1 MIRIYPAQFEGHIK
15 APASKAHAQRLLF
28 ASAMTTTATLIK
40 NVPECDDIDT
50 TLECL
55 LDFGCTVEKHG
66 ETEIKIFPF
75 VKTNPVPSA
84 EFDFKQ
90 SGTTA
95 HLALPFAAAFGIK
108 AQCRASGTLLRRPLI
123 PLSSRMALRGVTFSS
138 FNFPLVMS
146 GMLQPGEYVFAGD
159 EGSQYISGA
168 LMALPLLR
176 DDSIVKLSSPL
187 VDGTFIDITL
197 DTLEDFGIEIKV
209 DEEGF
214 HVPGRQFYKSP
225 GKAVVENDWALSTMW
240 ACAGCLS
247 KDDANPVI
255 VDGLPART
263 VQMYRRFKD
272 VMSLLRYDVKY
283 LNVDASETPNLA
295 CLYAV
300 IAATKGSGLDLTGVP
315 QLRYKETDRLRSVC
329 DCIRAFGT
337 KATETENGLHIEE
350 RSDFDY
356 PDDIK
361 IDCKNDPWIFMS
373 MALAAGC
380 LPKPII
386 LDDEHCAEKVYRHF
400 LRDYKALGGKYDI
413 L

>member
-1 MIRIYPAQFEGHIK
+1 MIRIYPSQFKGHIK

-28 ASAMTTTATLIK
+28 ASALTNTATLIK

-50 TLECL
+50 TLQCL

-95 HLALPFAAAFGIK
+95 HLAIPLAAAFGIRSD
-108 AQCRASGTLLRRPLI
+108 CRASGTLVKRPLI
-123 PLSSRMALRGVTFSS
+123 SLSSRMALRGVKFSS
-138 FNFPLVMS
+138 FNLPLSMS
-146 GMLQPGEYVFAGD
+146 GMLQPGEYVFPGD

-168 LMALPLLR
+168 LMALPILR
-176 DDSIVKLSSPL
+176 DDSIIRLSSPL
-187 VDGTFIDITL
+187 VDGTFIDVTL
-197 DTLEDFGIEIKV
+197 DTMEAFGVHVDV

-214 HVPGRQFYKSP
+214 HIPGRQFYKSP
-225 GKAVVENDWALSTMW
+225 GKTVVENDWGLGSMW

-247 KDDANPVI
+247 RDEENPVI

-263 VQMYRRFKD
+263 VQMYRSFKN

-295 CLYAV
+295 CLYAI
-300 IAATKGSGLDLTGVP
+300 IAASKGSGMDITGVP
-315 QLRYKETDRLRSVC
+315 QLRFKETNRLKAVSE
-329 DCIRAFGT
+329 CIRALG
-337 KATETENGLHIEE
+337 ATAHATDDGIHSEG
-350 RSDFDY
+350 RDAFDY
-356 PDDIK
+356 PEDVK
-361 IDCKNDPWIFMS
+361 LECKGDPWIFMS
-373 MALAAGC
+373 LALAAGC
-380 LPKPII
+380 LPKPIV

-400 LRDYKALGGKYDI
+400 LRDYKALGGKYEI

>member
-1 MIRIYPAQFEGHIK
+1 MIRIYPSQFKGHIK

-28 ASAMTTTATLIK
+28 ASALTNTATLIK

-50 TLECL
+50 TLQCL

-95 HLALPFAAAFGIK
+95 HLAIPLAAAFGIRSD
-108 AQCRASGTLLRRPLI
+108 CRASGTLVKRPLI
-123 PLSSRMALRGVTFSS
+123 SLSSRMALRGVKFSS
-138 FNFPLVMS
+138 FNLPLSMS
-146 GMLQPGEYVFAGD
+146 GMLQPGEYVFPGD

-168 LMALPLLR
+168 LMALPILR
-176 DDSIVKLSSPL
+176 DDSIIRLSSPL
-187 VDGTFIDITL
+187 VDGTFIDVTL
-197 DTLEDFGIEIKV
+197 DTMEAFGVHVDV

-214 HVPGRQFYKSP
+214 HIPGRQFYKSP
-225 GKAVVENDWALSTMW
+225 GKAVVENDWGLGSMW

-247 KDDANPVI
+247 RDEENPVI

-263 VQMYRRFKD
+263 VQMYRSFKN

-295 CLYAV
+295 CLYAI
-300 IAATKGSGLDLTGVP
+300 IAASKGSGMDITGVP
-315 QLRYKETDRLRSVC
+315 QLRFKETNRLKAVSE
-329 DCIRAFGT
+329 CIRALG
-337 KATETENGLHIEE
+337 ATAHATDDGIHIEE
-350 RSDFDY
+350 RDAFDY
-356 PDDIK
+356 PEDVK
-361 IDCKNDPWIFMS
+361 LECKGDPWIFMS
-373 MALAAGC
+373 LALAAGC
-380 LPKPII
+380 LPKPIV

-400 LRDYKALGGKYDI
+400 LRDYKALGGKYEI

>member
-1 MIRIYPAQFEGHIK
+1 MIRIYPSQFKGHIK

-50 TLECL
+50 TLQCL

-66 ETEIKIFPF
+66 ETEMKIFPF
-75 VKTNPVPSA
+75 VKTNPVPMA
-84 EFDFKQ
+84 DFDFRQ

-95 HLALPFAAAFGIK
+95 HLALPLAAAMGIR
-108 AQCRASGTLLRRPLI
+108 ADCRASGTLIKRPLI
-123 PLSSRMALRGVTFSS
+123 FLSSRMALRGVTFSS
-138 FNFPLVMS
+138 FNLPLTMS
-146 GMLQPGEYVFAGD
+146 GMLQPGDYVFAGD

-176 DDSIVKLSSPL
+176 GDSIVKLSSPL
-187 VDGTFIDITL
+187 VDGTFIDVTL
-197 DTLEDFGIEIKV
+197 DTLEDFGIRIDV

-214 HVPGRQFYKSP
+214 HVPGKQFYKSP
-225 GKAVVENDWALSTMW
+225 GKVVVENDWALGTMW

-247 KDDANPVI
+247 GEDSDPVV

-263 VQMYRRFKD
+263 VQMYRSFKEI
-272 VMSLLRYDVKY
+272 MSLLRYDVKY
-283 LNVDASETPNLA
+283 LNVDAGETPNLA

-300 IAATKGSGLDLTGVP
+300 IAAMKGSGMDISGVP
-315 QLRYKETDRLRSVC
+315 QLKYKETDRLKTVSE
-329 DCIRAFGT
+329 CIRTLGANA
-337 KATETENGLHIEE
+337 KATEDGIHIEE
-350 RSDFDY
+350 RESFDY
-356 PDDIK
+356 PEDVK
-361 IDCKNDPWIFMS
+361 LDCKGDPWIFMS

-380 LPKPII
+380 LPKPIL
-386 LDDEHCAEKVYRHF
+386 LDDEHCPEKVYRHF
-400 LRDYKALGGKYDI
+400 LRDYKALGGKFEI

>member
-1 MIRIYPAQFEGHIK
+1 MIRICPSQFKGRIK

-28 ASAMTTTATLIK
+28 ASALTNTATLIK

-50 TLECL
+50 TLQCL

-84 EFDFKQ
+84 EFDFRQ

-95 HLALPFAAAFGIK
+95 HLAMPLAAAFGIRS
-108 AQCRASGTLLRRPLI
+108 QCRASGTLIRRPLI

-138 FNFPLVMS
+138 FNLPLTMT
-146 GMLQPGEYVFAGD
+146 GFLQPGEYVFAGD

-168 LMALPLLR
+168 LMALPILR
-176 DDSIVKLSSPL
+176 DDSIIRLSSPL
-187 VDGTFIDITL
+187 VDGTFIDVTL
-197 DTLEDFGIEIKV
+197 DTLEDFGVHIDV
-209 DEEGF
+209 DREGF
-214 HVPGRQFYKSP
+214 HIPGKQFYKSP
-225 GKAVVENDWALSTMW
+225 GKTIVENDWGLAAMW

-247 KDDANPVI
+247 KDENDPV
-255 VDGLPART
+255 VVEGLPART
-263 VQMYRRFKD
+263 VQMYRSFKEI
-272 VMSLLRYDVKY
+272 MSLLRCDVKY
-283 LNVDASETPNLA
+283 LNIDAGETPNLA

-315 QLRYKETDRLRSVC
+315 QLRFKETDRLKAIC
-329 DCIRAFGT
+329 ECIRALG
-337 KATETENGLHIEE
+337 ATAETTDGDIHIEE
-350 RSDFDY
+350 RSDTGY
-356 PDDIK
+356 PDDVV
-361 IDCKNDPWIFMS
+361 IDCKGDPWIFMS

-380 LPKPII
+380 LPKPIV
-386 LDDEHCAEKVYRHF
+386 LNDEHCAEKVYRHF
-400 LRDYKALGGKYDI
+400 LRDYQALGGKYEI

>member
-1 MIRIYPAQFEGHIK
+1 MIRIYPTQFQGHIK

-50 TLECL
+50 TLQCL

-66 ETEIKIFPF
+66 ETEIKVFPF

-84 EFDFKQ
+84 EFDFRQ

-95 HLALPFAAAFGIK
+95 HLALPLAAAFGIRS
-108 AQCRASGTLLRRPLI
+108 ACRASGTLIRRPLI
-123 PLSSRMALRGVTFSS
+123 PLISRMALRGVTFSG
-138 FNFPLVMS
+138 FHFPLTMT
-146 GMLQPGEYVFAGD
+146 GQLQPGDYVFAGD

-168 LMALPLLR
+168 LMALPVLR
-176 DDSIVKLSSPL
+176 DDSIIRLSSPL
-187 VDGTFIDITL
+187 IDGTFIDVTL
-197 DTLEDFGIEIKV
+197 DTLEDFGIAITV

-214 HVPGRQFYKSP
+214 HIPGRQFYKSP
-225 GKAVVENDWALSTMW
+225 GKTVVENDWALGTMW

-247 KDDANPVI
+247 KDEGNPVI
-255 VDGLPART
+255 VEGLPGRS
-263 VQMYRRFKD
+263 VQMYRSFKE

-283 LNVDASETPNLA
+283 LNVDASESPNLA

-300 IAATKGSGLDLTGVP
+300 IAASKGSGLDLTGVP
-315 QLRYKETDRLRSVC
+315 QLRFKETDRLKAVC
-329 DCIRAFGT
+329 ECIRALGASA
-337 KATETENGLHIEE
+337 KPTEDGIHIDE
-350 RSDFDY
+350 RDAFDY
-356 PDDIK
+356 PEDIQL
-361 IDCKNDPWIFMS
+361 DCKGDPWIFMS

-380 LPKPII
+380 LPKPVI

-400 LRDYKALGGKYDI
+400 LRDYKALGGKYEI

>member
-1 MIRIYPAQFEGHIK
+1 MIRIYPSQFKGRIK

-28 ASAMTTTATLIK
+28 ASALTNTATLIK

-50 TLECL
+50 TLQCL

-84 EFDFKQ
+84 EFDFRQ

-95 HLALPFAAAFGIK
+95 HFAIPLAAAFGIRS
-108 AQCRASGTLLRRPLI
+108 QCRASGTLIKRPLI

-138 FNFPLVMS
+138 FNLPLTMS

-176 DDSIVKLSSPL
+176 DDSIIRLSSPL

-197 DTLEDFGIEIKV
+197 NTLEEFGITIDI

-214 HVPGRQFYKSP
+214 HIPGRQIYKSP
-225 GKAVVENDWALSTMW
+225 GKMVVENDWGLSTMW
-240 ACAGCLS
+240 ACAGCLA
-247 KDDANPVI
+247 KDDEDPVI

-272 VMSLLRYDVKY
+272 IMSLLRYDVKY

-315 QLRYKETDRLRSVC
+315 QLRYKETDRLKTIC
-329 DCIRAFGT
+329 ECIRTLG
-337 KATETENGLHIEE
+337 ATAVPTADGLHIEE
-350 RSDFDY
+350 RSDLDY
-356 PDDIK
+356 PEDVQ
-361 IDCKNDPWIFMS
+361 IDCKGDPWIFMS

-380 LPKPII
+380 LPKPIV

-400 LRDYKALGGKYDI
+400 LRDYKALGGKYEI

>member
-1 MIRIYPAQFEGHIK
+1 MIRIYPAQFKGHIQ

-84 EFDFKQ
+84 EFDFRQ

-95 HLALPFAAAFGIK
+95 HLALPLAAAFGIRS
-108 AQCRASGTLLRRPLI
+108 QCRASGTLIKRPLI
-123 PLSSRMALRGVTFSS
+123 PLSSRMALRGLTFSS
-138 FNFPLVMS
+138 FNLPLTMS

-176 DDSIVKLSSPL
+176 DDSIIKLSSPL
-187 VDGTFIDITL
+187 VDGTFVDITL
-197 DTLEDFGIEIKV
+197 DTMEQFGITVSV

-225 GKAVVENDWALSTMW
+225 GKAVVENDWGLSTMW

-247 KDDANPVI
+247 RDDENPVV

-272 VMSLLRYDVKY
+272 VMSLLSYDVKY
-283 LNVDASETPNLA
+283 LNIDASETPNLA

-315 QLRYKETDRLRSVC
+315 QLRYKETDRLKSVC
-329 DCIRAFGT
+329 DLIRSFGT
-337 KATETENGLHIEE
+337 QAMETESGLHIEE
-350 RSDFDY
+350 RAGFDY
-356 PDDIK
+356 PDDLK
-361 IDCKNDPWIFMS
+361 LDCKGDPWIFMS

-380 LPKPII
+380 LPKPIV

>member
-1 MIRIYPAQFEGHIK
+1 MIRIYPTKFEGHIK

-28 ASAMTTTATLIK
+28 ASALTTTATLIK

-50 TLECL
+50 TLQCL

-66 ETEIKIFPF
+66 ETEMKIFPF

-95 HLALPFAAAFGIK
+95 HLAIPLAAAFGIR
-108 AQCRASGTLLRRPLI
+108 ANCRASGTLIKRPLI

-138 FNFPLVMS
+138 FNLPLSMN
-146 GMLQPGEYVFAGD
+146 GMLQPGDYVFAGD

-168 LMALPLLR
+168 LMALPILR
-176 DDSIVKLSSPL
+176 DDSIIRLSSPL
-187 VDGTFIDITL
+187 IDGTFIDVTL
-197 DTLEDFGIEIKV
+197 DTMEDFGVKVDV

-214 HVPGRQFYKSP
+214 HIPGRQFYKSP
-225 GKAVVENDWALSTMW
+225 GKAVVENDWALSTLW

-247 KDDANPVI
+247 KDNENPVI

-263 VQMYRRFKD
+263 VQMYRSFKE

-283 LNVDASETPNLA
+283 LNIDAGETPNLA

-300 IAATKGSGLDLTGVP
+300 IAAMKGSGLDLSGVP
-315 QLRYKETDRLRSVC
+315 QLRYKETDRLKVVC
-329 DCIRAFGT
+329 DCIRTLGAQ
-337 KATETENGLHIEE
+337 AHPTEDGLHVEE
-350 RSDFDY
+350 RGANEY

-361 IDCKNDPWIFMS
+361 IDCKGDPWIFMS
-373 MALAAGC
+373 LALAAGC

-400 LRDYKALGGKYDI
+400 LRDYQALGGKYDI

>member
-1 MIRIYPAQFEGHIK
+1 MIRIYPSQFKGHIK

-28 ASAMTTTATLIK
+28 ASALTNTATLIK

-50 TLECL
+50 TLQCL

-95 HLALPFAAAFGIK
+95 HLAIPLAAAFGIRSD
-108 AQCRASGTLLRRPLI
+108 CRASGTLVKRPLI
-123 PLSSRMALRGVTFSS
+123 SLSSRMALRGVKFSS
-138 FNFPLVMS
+138 FNLPLSMS
-146 GMLQPGEYVFAGD
+146 GMPQPGEYVFPGD

-168 LMALPLLR
+168 LMALPILR
-176 DDSIVKLSSPL
+176 DDSIIRLSSPL
-187 VDGTFIDITL
+187 VDGTFIDVTL
-197 DTLEDFGIEIKV
+197 DTMEAFSVHVDV

-214 HVPGRQFYKSP
+214 HIPGRQFYKSP
-225 GKAVVENDWALSTMW
+225 GKTVVENDWGLGSMW

-247 KDDANPVI
+247 RDEENPVI

-263 VQMYRRFKD
+263 VQMYRSFKN

-295 CLYAV
+295 CLYAI
-300 IAATKGSGLDLTGVP
+300 IAASKGSGMDITGVP
-315 QLRYKETDRLRSVC
+315 QLRFKETNRLKAVSE
-329 DCIRAFGT
+329 CIRALG
-337 KATETENGLHIEE
+337 ATAHATDDGIHIEE
-350 RSDFDY
+350 RDAFDY
-356 PDDIK
+356 PEDVK
-361 IDCKNDPWIFMS
+361 LECKGDPWIFMS
-373 MALAAGC
+373 LALAAGC
-380 LPKPII
+380 LPKPIV

-400 LRDYKALGGKYDI
+400 LRDYKALGGKYEI

>member
-1 MIRIYPAQFEGHIK
+1 MAVAQ
-15 APASKAHAQRLLF
+15 
-28 ASAMTTTATLIK
+28 
-40 NVPECDDIDT
+40 
-50 TLECL
+50 CL

-95 HLALPFAAAFGIK
+95 HLAIPLAAAFGIRSD
-108 AQCRASGTLLRRPLI
+108 CRASGTLVKRPLI
-123 PLSSRMALRGVTFSS
+123 SLSSRMALRGVKFSS
-138 FNFPLVMS
+138 FNLPLSMS
-146 GMLQPGEYVFAGD
+146 GMLQPGEYVFPGD

-168 LMALPLLR
+168 LMALPILR
-176 DDSIVKLSSPL
+176 DDSIIRLSSPL
-187 VDGTFIDITL
+187 VDGTFIDVTL
-197 DTLEDFGIEIKV
+197 DTMEAFGVHVDV

-214 HVPGRQFYKSP
+214 HIPGRQFYKSP
-225 GKAVVENDWALSTMW
+225 GKTVVENDWGLGSMW

-247 KDDANPVI
+247 RDEENPVI

-263 VQMYRRFKD
+263 VQMYRSFKN

-295 CLYAV
+295 CLYAI
-300 IAATKGSGLDLTGVP
+300 IAASKGSGMDITGVP
-315 QLRYKETDRLRSVC
+315 QLRFKETNRLKAVSE
-329 DCIRAFGT
+329 CIRALG
-337 KATETENGLHIEE
+337 ATAHATDDGIHIEE
-350 RSDFDY
+350 RDAFDY
-356 PDDIK
+356 PEDVK
-361 IDCKNDPWIFMS
+361 LECKGDPWIFMS
-373 MALAAGC
+373 LALAAGC
-380 LPKPII
+380 LPKPIV

-400 LRDYKALGGKYDI
+400 LRDYKALGGKYEI